1 MSDRAKLNAASF
13 IEFLS
18 EDADIPFKHDDL
30 SHMAVCHGCG
40 AVVWPSCNCGT
51 DSRESPLCD
60 RLPQPMTYGHIAD
73 LLTAAEARIA
83 ELEAEVMS
91 WAEAAYDAA
100 PEESISD
107 ELKDRII
114 KAVTN
119 GGPAAGGGESKP

>member
-1 MSDRAKLNAASF
+1 
-13 IEFLS
+13 
-18 EDADIPFKHDDL
+18 
-30 SHMAVCHGCG
+30 
-40 AVVWPSCNCGT
+40 
-51 DSRESPLCD
+51 
-60 RLPQPMTYGHIAD
+60 MTYGHIAD

-100 PEESISD
+100 PEEPISD

>member
-1 MSDRAKLNAASF
+1 
-13 IEFLS
+13 
-18 EDADIPFKHDDL
+18 
-30 SHMAVCHGCG
+30 
-40 AVVWPSCNCGT
+40 
-51 DSRESPLCD
+51 
-60 RLPQPMTYGHIAD
+60 MTYGHIAD